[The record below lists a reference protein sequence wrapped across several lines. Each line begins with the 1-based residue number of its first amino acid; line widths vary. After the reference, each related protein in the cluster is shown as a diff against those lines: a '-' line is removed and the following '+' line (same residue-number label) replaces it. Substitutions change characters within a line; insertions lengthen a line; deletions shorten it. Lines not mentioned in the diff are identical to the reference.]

1 MSAIPIRER
10 REDRVDLLVRVT
22 LHTDGASSVV
32 RLCNISARGALVE
45 GEDLPATGRTVD
57 LQRGAT
63 AVQGRIIW
71 RAGNKAG
78 ISFSDRTE
86 VEHWFPEAEP
96 QNSVDKAFQRIAR
109 ELNRQDKREP
119 VVAPHHRSQITADDM
134 ERSAGALEELADAL
148 AGEPDLFGRYAT
160 QLQALDISAQLLR
173 KLALRED

>member
-1 MSAIPIRER
+1 M
-10 REDRVDLLVRVT
+10 DLLVRVT
-22 LHTDGASSVV
+22 LHTDGASRVV
-32 RLCNISARGALVE
+32 RLCNVSAMGALVE
-45 GEDLPATGRTVD
+45 GEDLPETGRAVD

-63 AVQGRIIW
+63 AVRGRIIW
-71 RAGNKAG
+71 QAGNKAG

-96 QNSVDKAFQRIAR
+96 QSSVDKAFQRIAR
-109 ELNRQDKREP
+109 ELNRQVTREP

-134 ERSAGALEELADAL
+134 ERSAAALEELADAL
-148 AGEPDLFGRYAT
+148 AGEPDLFSRYAT

>member
-1 MSAIPIRER
+1 M
-10 REDRVDLLVRVT
+10 DLLVRVT
-22 LHTDGASSVV
+22 LHTDGASRVV
-32 RLCNISARGALVE
+32 RLCNVSAMGALVE
-45 GEDLPATGRTVD
+45 GEDLPETGRAVD
-57 LQRGAT
+57 LQRGAN
-63 AVQGRIIW
+63 AVRGRIIW
-71 RAGNKAG
+71 RASNKAG

-96 QNSVDKAFQRIAR
+96 QSSVDKAFQRIAS

-134 ERSAGALEELADAL
+134 ERSAAALEELADAL
-148 AGEPDLFGRYAT
+148 AGEPDLFSRYAT